1 MTGMKYRLSCV
12 FFSYLASHSCSL
24 NLRQAQGAYH
34 LQGDHLETSTSISPL
49 PLWDLTATPSL
60 FLGRSVF
67 SSGLS
72 CAVKVVLALSQ
83 YYFHGCCS
91 FLAMLKPTQVL
102 PATATENIPVASAE
116 SQSSPIN
123 TVSNAR
129 YVTSGYTLDV
139 LG

>member
-1 MTGMKYRLSCV
+1 MTGMKCHLSCV

-24 NLRQAQGAYH
+24 NLRQARGAYH
-34 LQGDHLETSTSISPL
+34 LLGDHLETSTSISPL
-49 PLWDLTATPSL
+49 PLWDLTAMPSL
-60 FLGRSVF
+60 FLGRSIF
-67 SSGLS
+67 CSGLS

-91 FLAMLKPTQVL
+91 FPATLKPT

-129 YVTSGYTLDV
+129 YVTSGYTLDL